1 MTNFEKIK
9 TKTSEEMEQFLIK
22 WLTSPKYRIVRAS
35 SIKHWLE
42 NEVEE

>member
-1 MTNFEKIK
+1 MTSFEKIK
-9 TKTSEEMEQFLIK
+9 AKTSEEMEQFLIK

-35 SIKHWLE
+35 SIKHRLE